1 MPAPPLNQSSFPG
14 SRTTV
19 GEFCSYWLAPLV
31 WGAAILVFSGELGS
45 SQLTLA
51 WVKWLV
57 SPLVTLSPSQVEILH
72 EFLRKLGHL
81 LAYGTLSFL
90 WLRTF
95 KGHLR
100 WGLRRSLLGALLLCL
115 IVASLDEGYQSLF
128 PTRNGCLKDVVLDM
142 GGAALGALLTATL
155 HRLRSPSLPIRTS

>member
-1 MPAPPLNQSSFPG
+1 MPAPPLNQSSFRG

-19 GEFCSYWLAPLV
+19 GEFCSYWLPPLV
-31 WGAAILVFSGELGS
+31 WGVAILAFSGDLGS
-45 SQLTLA
+45 SLQTLP

-57 SPLVTLSPSQVEILH
+57 SQLVTLSPSQLELLH
-72 EFLRKLGHL
+72 NFLRKLGHL

-90 WLRTF
+90 WFRTL

-128 PTRNGCLKDVVLDM
+128 PTRNGCLGDVVLDM

-155 HRLRSPSLPIRTS
+155 HRPGSPSLPIRTG